1 MLMRWES
8 VALGKILPVLVI
20 EDEQLILELLQET
33 LEEAGFQVHATSS
46 GLAARKWLDCYGADV
61 TGLLTDVRHGRG
73 PDGWDLAR
81 HARRL
86 RPGLPVIYMTA
97 DSGAHWLAEGVPH
110 SILLQKPF
118 ATGQA
123 VAALNALLDG
133 ALSRV
138 PIQPDCRIASM
149 TLRPVR

>member
-1 MLMRWES
+1 
-8 VALGKILPVLVI
+8 LGKTLPVLLI
-20 EDEQLILELLQET
+20 EDERLILELLQET

-46 GLAARKWLDCYGADV
+46 GAAAREWLDYYGADL
-61 TGLLTDVRHGRG
+61 TGLLTDVRHGCG
-73 PDGWDLAR
+73 PNGWDLAR

-118 ATGQA
+118 ATGQV
-123 VAALNALLDG
+123 VAALNALLEG

-138 PIQPDCRIASM
+138 PIQPALQTASM
-149 TLRPVR
+149 MLRAAR